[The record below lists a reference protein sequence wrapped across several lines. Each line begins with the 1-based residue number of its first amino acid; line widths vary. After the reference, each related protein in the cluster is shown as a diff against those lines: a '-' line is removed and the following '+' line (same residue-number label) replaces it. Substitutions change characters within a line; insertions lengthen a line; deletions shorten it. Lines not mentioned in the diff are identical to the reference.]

1 MSERDENASKEN
13 GLRRAG
19 AGVPE
24 ATIPISQ
31 TSRREASIPAKVVE
45 IVGDEL
51 EPDGDDWPVLVPPGE
66 YELAFVSD
74 EKFYNPIFGR
84 WIWNISMKIMDAG
97 EHCGKIIPFYL
108 DAIPM
113 GKRPTSGWY
122 ISSAFLI
129 ATERRPPKD
138 LCRRRPR
145 SFMDGCVFRAQVKTS
160 MRDSHGVKLPEAG
173 HKSKVKC
180 LVERIAGTPP
190 CLTGK

>member
-1 MSERDENASKEN
+1 MSEQDYHGSKEN
-13 GLRRAG
+13 LPQLAKTGAPEVAMPLAHAAIRA
-19 AGVPE
+19 
-24 ATIPISQ
+24 
-31 TSRREASIPAKVVE
+31 ASIPTNVVE
-45 IVGDEL
+45 IISDEP
-51 EPDGDDWPVLVPPGE
+51 EPDGDDSPVLVPPGE

-74 EKFYNPIFGR
+74 EKFYNPIWRR

-97 EHCGKIIPFYL
+97 EHFGKVIPFYL

-173 HKSKVKC
+173 HKSKVTC